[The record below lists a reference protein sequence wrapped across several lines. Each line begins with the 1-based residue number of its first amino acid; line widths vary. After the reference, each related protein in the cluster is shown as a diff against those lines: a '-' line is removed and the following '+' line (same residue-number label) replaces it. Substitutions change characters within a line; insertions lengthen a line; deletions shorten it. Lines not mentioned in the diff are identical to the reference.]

1 MFHAL
6 ARFFGAHL
14 ELRHILPG
22 FLRVLNQLCKACNQL
37 LNAAGDEIA
46 ERNSHRIE
54 AFRSALRVVPGL
66 LRLLARALCAAAG
79 LLGFFAHLVECVAG
93 LADLF
98 RALSGSICQLSGL
111 LRCLIGAVCHRVGG
125 VRRVSELFMQPVD
138 LFIAVPRRLIKPLQR
153 PVRRV
158 QLLFRVLHAD
168 I

>member
-1 MFHAL
+1 M
-6 ARFFGAHL
+6 R
-14 ELRHILPG
+14 R
-22 FLRVLNQLCKACNQL
+22 
-37 LNAAGDEIA
+37 
-46 ERNSHRIE
+46 
-54 AFRSALRVVPGL
+54 
-66 LRLLARALCAAAG
+66 
-79 LLGFFAHLVECVAG
+79 G